1 MSDDPQRTDW
11 RDELTRRLAPLH
23 LRPER
28 EAETVSP
35 ASVLKG

>member
-1 MSDDPQRTDW
+1 MSDESRRTDW

-28 EAETVSP
+28 EAEIVSP
-35 ASVLKG
+35 ASALKG